1 MLNKHVTFT
10 VGLTT
15 SKGAQL
21 WPAYVIQDV
30 SKILTFAGIDGFTV
44 TEHLGYWKG
53 EPEKSLSFTVIYD
66 SNALPG
72 FSSHAVAGVM
82 AKQFYQEAV
91 LYVIH
96 GVFAD
101 LVYAE
106 EN

>member
-15 SKGAQL
+15 SDGAKL
-21 WPAYVIQDV
+21 GSNYVVQGV
-30 SKILTFAGIDGFTV
+30 SEILAAEGVYGFTV
-44 TEHLGYWKG
+44 TKHLGYWKG

-72 FSSHAVAGVM
+72 FSPHAVAGVM